1 MTSLVPQGRR
11 PRLIVL
17 KQGFDPEP
25 TMKGAAFAR
34 CLGELGFDVEV
45 VTGFPNYPGGKVYDG
60 YRIRPIR
67 RMTMQGVAVTR
78 LALYPSHDKSRIGR
92 VLNYVSFF
100 LSAAFYLT
108 FFARRADVI
117 YAYHPPLTVAM
128 AAEVAGF
135 VRRVPVV
142 LDVQDMWPDTLRAT
156 GMIGNDRLLG
166 AVGRV
171 CRWTWRR
178 AAHIVVLSG
187 GFRRLLMERGVPAEK
202 ITVIPNWADE
212 QAVMVASDA
221 RPGALTAPGKFRV
234 LFAGNMGPAQAL
246 DAVLDAA
253 AILAGQRPEVEFCF
267 LGSGLETARL
277 ETRAEKEGLAN
288 VRFLPRVPMAEV
300 GAYLA
305 AADCL
310 LVHLKA
316 DPLFAITIP
325 SKTQAYMAAGK
336 PVIMAVEGDAAEM
349 VRQSQGGVVVPPED
363 AKALAEAVARLAD
376 LTPEELAEYGANAR
390 HFYTSHLS
398 FEQGTRNLA
407 DVLAMVAGKGKG
419 A

>member
-1 MTSLVPQGRR
+1 
-11 PRLIVL
+11 
-17 KQGFDPEP
+17 
-25 TMKGAAFAR
+25 MKGAAFAR
-34 CLGELGFDVEV
+34 RLGELGFDVEV
-45 VTGFPNYPGGKVYDG
+45 VTGFPNYPGGKIYDG
-60 YRIRPIR
+60 YRIRPIER
-67 RMTMQGVAVTR
+67 STMQGVAVTR

-100 LSAAFYLT
+100 LSAALYLI

-128 AAEVAGF
+128 AAHVAGF
-135 VRRVPVV
+135 IRRMPVV

-156 GMIGNDRLLG
+156 GMIGNDRLLKAIG
-166 AVGRV
+166 HV

-178 AAHIVVLSG
+178 AAHIVVLSP
-187 GFRRLLMERGVPAEK
+187 GFRRLLVERGVPGEK
-202 ITVIPNWADE
+202 ITIIPNWADE
-212 QAVMVASDA
+212 QSVVATERPDA
-221 RPGALTAPGKFRV
+221 MADKGRFRV

-246 DAVLDAA
+246 DSVLDAA
-253 AILAGQRPEVEFCF
+253 ALLAAKRPDIEFCF
-267 LGSGLETARL
+267 LGSGLDTDRLKTRVET
-277 ETRAEKEGLAN
+277 EGLAN
-288 VRFLPRVPMAEV
+288 VRFLPRVSIGEV

-336 PVIMAVEGDAAEM
+336 PVIMAVEGDAADM
-349 VRQSQGGVVVPPED
+349 VRQSRGGIVVPPED
-363 AKALAEAVARLAD
+363 APSLAAAVERLAE
-376 LTPEELAEYGANAR
+376 TSPSGLAEFGDNAR
-390 HFYTSHLS
+390 RFYYDHLS
-398 FEQGTRNLA
+398 FEQGVRNLA
-407 DVLAMVAGKGKG
+407 GVLGNVARRETV